1 MRMKEFPSESGTP
14 PRVRVAVIHDDPAV
28 RAGIDAAIAQAADEP
43 ISPTRPSL
51 VLTGAASTPGRL
63 DSRIAMNADVL
74 IAGHD
79 LPGSRGPELIRWCR
93 QLGIHAGVV
102 FLVKPRDA
110 GLVAD
115 LLDAG
120 ACDAV
125 VMADDGFRT
134 LMHVIRRQA
143 AWIAVSEE
151 NRRLHEEL
159 LHSLVEV
166 EVKNAELE
174 RMVGRLEQSIRTD
187 ELTGLSSR
195 RWLDTCLAGAW
206 AESTRHDVPLAFLMI
221 DLDGFKRLNDEDG
234 HLAGDEILRVVG
246 RVLQANCRA
255 VDVAARYGGDE
266 FSVLLPHA
274 TPEDAIAVAERV
286 QTAFREAVAGVR
298 RRMPLS
304 MSIGIAH
311 VDVSR
316 PVNAAELIRHADEAM
331 YTAKSDAGGDA
342 VAMRPPDRGP
352 RLTLRSAS

>member
-1 MRMKEFPSESGTP
+1 MQQFPSESGTP
-14 PRVRVAVIHDDPAV
+14 PEVRVAVIHDDPAV
-28 RAGIDAAIAQAADEP
+28 RAGIDAAIARAADEP
-43 ISPTRPSL
+43 ASATRPSL
-51 VLTGAASTPGRL
+51 HLTGAASSPGRL
-63 DSRIAMNADVL
+63 DPRIAMNADVL
-74 IAGHD
+74 VTGHD
-79 LPGSRGPELIRWCR
+79 LSGSQGPELIRWCR
-93 QLGIHAGVV
+93 QLGIQAGVV

-134 LMHVIRRQA
+134 LMHVIRRQV

-174 RMVGRLEQSIRTD
+174 RMIGRLEQSVRTD

-206 AESTRHDVPLAFLMI
+206 AEASRHDVPLAFLMI
-221 DLDGFKRLNDEDG
+221 DLDGFKRLNDEHG
-234 HLAGDEILRVVG
+234 HLAGDEVLRIVG

-274 TPEDAIAVAERV
+274 TPEDAIAVAERI
-286 QTAFREAVAGVR
+286 QSAFREAVDPVR

-304 MSIGIAH
+304 MSIGVAH

-316 PVNAAELIRHADEAM
+316 PVNSAELVRHADEAM
-331 YTAKSDAGGDA
+331 YMAKVDRGGDA
-342 VAMRPPDRGP
+342 VVIRHPESGRHLPLRP
-352 RLTLRSAS
+352 AI